1 MAISS
6 LAQRNLGGVIL
17 GHTSFLEDV
26 TGARPWQLP
35 DGAPEVFTPT
45 LYYLGQG
52 TAALEVVVVECGQR
66 PSPPDVRMLWKR
78 RQGNRPSPVLLVVL
92 HPHAAKPVAT
102 ICGPEGDAPVLLR
115 DLDPAHVARIAK
127 AALAE
132 PSRLAAARFLV
143 ATMGELESELPGLR
157 NEGLFAAHELRAGVI
172 TLPGWPAACEHGRTL
187 LVHRGR
193 ELVEALGFT
202 VEARGTVT
210 SVLRAGEGDTAT
222 AVAIFLDETETY
234 EGAAQRFSGA
244 SPVSFALAKADADR
258 LPFVVITRGAQIRL
272 YAADRHI
279 VGVGRKGR
287 TETFIEANLALLRED
302 NAGYLPLLFG
312 AEALLPEGTFET
324 VLERSKN
331 FASELSKR
339 LRQRV
344 YEDVVPE
351 LATAVARRAA
361 RDRALTEADLRFIY
375 KESLFILFRLVFV
388 AYAEDKR
395 LLPYATS
402 SAYRDHALKTE
413 AQRLADRRNEDG
425 AARFDENATDIWA
438 GVKQLFRAV
447 DQGNSEWDVPAYD
460 GGLFS
465 ARAEI
470 SRAGAAIEALDLTN
484 AEFGPPLASLLVD
497 LNDEGVFGAI
507 DFRSLSVREFGTIYE
522 GLLESDL
529 TMAQSDLGLDKK
541 GTYLPAKPGDEV
553 MVPAG
558 DVYLHNQSGAR
569 KASGSYFTK
578 EFAVEHLLDH
588 ALEPALDDHIARLT
602 ELIARGDE
610 AGAGEAFF
618 DFRVAD
624 LSMGSGHFLV
634 NAVDRIEARLTSFLT
649 EHPLPAV
656 NIELNDLRKA
666 ALERLGDGAAGFEG
680 IEQAALV
687 RRQVARR
694 CIYGVDLN
702 SISVELAR
710 LALWIHTFIAGLPLS
725 FLDRTLVCGNSLTG
739 IGSLD
744 EAVEAVEGSSAGA
757 GGTLSIARAQME
769 GYLDTAR
776 EPLTRLARISD
787 ASPRDIEEARLAQAE
802 AAEAVKPAELLFD
815 LAVATRSG
823 DIDQLIE
830 ISDEVLEHHPGRL
843 LARERAVDL
852 SMLHFPVA
860 FPEVFLRERPGFD
873 CIVGNP
879 PWEEATVEELGFWA
893 LRYPGL
899 KSMPQLEQK
908 TEVQKLRGLRP
919 DLVAEYDLL
928 VDEAARER
936 QVLLAGPY
944 PGMGQGD
951 PDLYKAFCWR
961 FWQLCR
967 DGGRIGVVLPRSALA
982 ASGSAQWRE
991 EIMAVGQFADVTLIL
1006 NNRQWFF
1013 EDVHPQYTIG
1023 LVSIEKGGQAE
1034 RTVNLIGPF
1043 NSYEAYLAGAQL
1055 RRVSFP
1061 ADDFKTWSSG
1071 SAFPLLPSVESGE
1084 VFLKLRRHPRLDA
1097 DGFGWRARAVRE
1109 VDATNDKKHMLI
1121 NPEST
1126 DGLWP
1131 VYKGASFDLWE
1142 PDTGEYY
1149 AWADPDYICGVLQE
1163 RRLNQAKLAKSAFA
1177 QLPRAVIVDPST
1189 LPCRFPRIAFRDV
1202 TNRTNQRTVIAALVP
1217 PEVVIANQAPYLLW
1231 SEGDERDQ
1239 AFLLGVLSS
1248 IALDWYAR
1256 RYVET
1261 HVNYHVFYPF
1271 PIPRPERH
1279 DPLRRRV
1286 EEIAAG
1292 LAAVDG
1298 RYAGWANAVGVPLG
1312 GVPDPAEKAEVIAE
1326 LDAAVALLYGL
1337 TEHDVAHIFETFH
1350 VGWDYCPRLEAV
1362 QAHFAKLRSLT

>member
-1 MAISS
+1 VKTTPATFPYSS
-6 LAQRNLGGVIL
+6 
-17 GHTSFLEDV
+17 
-26 TGARPWQLP
+26 AR
-35 DGAPEVFTPT
+35 
-45 LYYLGQG
+45 
-52 TAALEVVVVECGQR
+52 
-66 PSPPDVRMLWKR
+66 
-78 RQGNRPSPVLLVVL
+78 
-92 HPHAAKPVAT
+92 
-102 ICGPEGDAPVLLR
+102 
-115 DLDPAHVARIAK
+115 
-127 AALAE
+127 
-132 PSRLAAARFLV
+132 
-143 ATMGELESELPGLR
+143 
-157 NEGLFAAHELRAGVI
+157 
-172 TLPGWPAACEHGRTL
+172 
-187 LVHRGR
+187 
-193 ELVEALGFT
+193 
-202 VEARGTVT
+202 
-210 SVLRAGEGDTAT
+210 
-222 AVAIFLDETETY
+222 
-234 EGAAQRFSGA
+234 
-244 SPVSFALAKADADR
+244 
-258 LPFVVITRGAQIRL
+258 
-272 YAADRHI
+272 RHCFP
-279 VGVGRKGR
+279 R
-287 TETFIEANLALLRED
+287 
-302 NAGYLPLLFG
+302 
-312 AEALLPEGTFET
+312 GTFET
-324 VLERSKN
+324 VLERSKS

-402 SAYRDHALKTE
+402 SAYRGHALKTE

-529 TMAQSDLGLDKK
+529 SMAQSDLGLDKK
-541 GTYLPAKPGDEV
+541 GAYLPAKPGDEV
-553 MVPAG
+553 IVPAG

-649 EHPLPAV
+649 EHPLPSV
-656 NIELNDLRKA
+656 NIELDNLRKV
-666 ALERLGDGAAGFEG
+666 ALERLGNGAAGFEG

-710 LALWIHTFIAGLPLS
+710 LALWIHTFIPGLPLS

-739 IGSLD
+739 IGSPD
-744 EAVEAVEGSSAGA
+744 EAVEAVEGSFAGA

-769 GYLDTAR
+769 GYLDKAR
-776 EPLTRLARISD
+776 EPLARLARISD

-815 LAVATRSG
+815 LAVAARSG

-843 LARERAVDL
+843 LARERAVEL

-967 DGGRIGVVLPRSALA
+967 DGGRIGVVLPRSALS
-982 ASGSAQWRE
+982 ASGSAQWRD
-991 EIMAVGQFADVTLIL
+991 AVLDHGQFADVTTMT
-1006 NNRQWFF
+1006 NRGGCVFDDA
-1013 EDVHPQYTIG
+1013 EHRYTIG
-1023 LVSIEKGGQAE
+1023 LVSIKKGGQAE

-1097 DGFGWRARAVRE
+1097 DGFGWRARAIAE
-1109 VDATNDKKHMLI
+1109 LHATNDKPHMILA
-1121 NPEST
+1121 SDAT
-1126 DGLWP
+1126 DDLWP

-1163 RRLNQAKLAKSAFA
+1163 RRLKQAKLARSAFA
-1177 QLPRAVIVDPST
+1177 QLPREVIVDRST

-1202 TNRTNQRTVIAALVP
+1202 ARATDSRTFHCALVP
-1217 PEVVIANQAPYLLW
+1217 PDVVITNKGPYFLW
-1231 SEGDERDQ
+1231 TQGDERDQ
-1239 AFLLGVLSS
+1239 AYLLGVLSS
-1248 IALDWYAR
+1248 LPLDWYAR
-1256 RYVET
+1256 RWVE
-1261 HVNYHVFYPF
+1261 VNLNYHILYPF
-1271 PIPRPERH
+1271 PIPRPGRE
-1279 DPLRRRV
+1279 DDLRRRV
-1286 EEIAAG
+1286 EEISG
-1292 LAAVDG
+1292 RLAAVDD
-1298 RYAGWANAVGVPLG
+1298 RYATWATAVAVP
-1312 GVPDPAEKAEVIAE
+1312 VASVQEPAQKADMIAE

-1337 TEHDVAHIFETFH
+1337 EESDVAHIFETFH
-1350 VGWDYCPRLEAV
+1350 VGWDYAARLDAVLDHFHRLGRLDEAGVPREP
-1362 QAHFAKLRSLT
+1362 